1 MINRIIEFSGR
12 NKFLV
17 FLLVGFAVVMGIW
30 SMMNMPLDAI
40 PDLSDT
46 QVIVYSR
53 WDRSPDIMR
62 IRSLTQSS
70 PRC

>member
-12 NKFLV
+12 NRFIVFILV
-17 FLLVGFAVVMGIW
+17 AFAVTAGVW
-30 SMMNMPLDAI
+30 SMLNMPLDAL

-53 WDRSPDIMR
+53 WDRSPDI
-62 IRSLTQSS
+62 I
-70 PRC
+70 